1 MFLLS
6 LLYALP
12 NTQLSRRLRAE
23 GRLHA
28 GNGVAAEANLD
39 DIPGLNFETIRPR
52 RDILIDYKTI
62 LEKGYNPA
70 AFFARVRRTVPQLK
84 CPPQRSK
91 ARRREV
97 IIFLRLIWHM
107 TVTRPELRG
116 EFLRTLIDCLRRNPA
131 ALGPIIMAIF
141 AYAHIDP
148 FSRYAIDTV
157 KRQIADIDAERWVS
171 PAIVA
176 PPAPQGRDSAP
187 AAAAV
192 H

>member
-1 MFLLS
+1 
-6 LLYALP
+6 
-12 NTQLSRRLRAE
+12 
-23 GRLHA
+23 
-28 GNGVAAEANLD
+28 
-39 DIPGLNFETIRPR
+39 
-52 RDILIDYKTI
+52 

-116 EFLRTLIDCLRRNPA
+116 EFLRTLIDCLRRNPP

-157 KRQIADIDAERWVS
+157 RRQIADIDAERWVS
-171 PAIVA
+171 PAVVA
-176 PPAPQGRDSAP
+176 PPAPQGRDRAP
-187 AAAAV
+187 TAAAV